1 DLVKQVKTE
10 AETAKVSVR
19 NIRRDANEMLKKLQK
34 DGLAE
39 DVAKDKEA
47 EIQKITDAT
56 IVKID
61 EKVVAKEA
69 DIMKV

>member
-1 DLVKQVKTE
+1 
-10 AETAKVSVR
+10 
-19 NIRRDANEMLKKLQK
+19 MLKKLQK